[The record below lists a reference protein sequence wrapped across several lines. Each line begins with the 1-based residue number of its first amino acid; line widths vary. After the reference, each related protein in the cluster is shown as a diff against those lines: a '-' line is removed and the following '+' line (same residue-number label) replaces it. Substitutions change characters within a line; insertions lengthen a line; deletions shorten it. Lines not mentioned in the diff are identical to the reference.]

1 MVMTNNLPSEV
12 KNYLARF
19 AFEKWSLE
27 QNDDKLFDNI
37 IIVPCLDEFETLPKM
52 LNSLEE
58 NNEFY
63 ISKTLL
69 IIVINNSVSAEE
81 QIKRNNIKTYKF
93 LKRKYF
99 SGNPKLN
106 LGIVNAFDDRK
117 AFDDKEAGVG
127 LARKIGMDLALTYFD
142 YKSRKKKIMICLD
155 ADCEVQDNYF
165 EAIINEFNNFETNAA
180 YVNFEHPLNNSE
192 TINRAIIAYEI
203 FLRYYVL
210 GLAYSNS
217 PFAFH
222 SVGSAMICD
231 YKAYIKVQG
240 MNKRKAA
247 EDFYFME
254 KLAKVYPIKK
264 ISETKIFPAARP
276 SYRVPF
282 GTGQRINRYLA
293 GTHNEYELYSPEI
306 FDVLQKWNYLFFR
319 DNKLQSK
326 EIVIESEKI
335 HPQLQIFLNDAKF
348 SEQFEKI
355 KDNSTNTNQL
365 NIQKKLWF
373 DGFKTL
379 KFVHF
384 LRDTAFPNVSMPV
397 ALDKMFERI
406 KYHLNIK
413 DNRHDFSDINLQKQ
427 YLDVLRRLA

>member
-1 MVMTNNLPSEV
+1 MNNNLPSEV
-12 KNYLARF
+12 KNYLALF
-19 AFEKWSLE
+19 ASEKWGLE
-27 QNDDKLFDNI
+27 LNCNRLFDNI
-37 IIVPCLDEFETLPKM
+37 IIVPCLDEFDTLPKM
-52 LNSLEE
+52 LNSLEA

-63 ISKTLL
+63 LSKTLL
-69 IIVINNSVSAEE
+69 IIVINNSVSADEL
-81 QIKRNNIKTYKF
+81 IKINNVKTYEF
-93 LKRKYF
+93 LKQKYF
-99 SGNPKLN
+99 CKKSQLN
-106 LGIVNAFDDRK
+106 VGIVNAFEGIK
-117 AFDDKEAGVG
+117 AFDEKNAGVG
-127 LARKIGMDLALTYFD
+127 LARKTGMDLALKYFD
-142 YKSRKKKIMICLD
+142 YKSHKKKTMICLD
-155 ADCEVQDNYF
+155 ADCEVETNYL

-180 YVNFEHPLNNSE
+180 YVNFEHSLNNSE

-210 GLAYSNS
+210 GLTYSDS

-222 SVGSAMICD
+222 SVGSTMICD
-231 YKAYIKVQG
+231 YKAYIKIQG

-264 ISETKIFPAARP
+264 ISETKIYPAARP

-293 GTHNEYELYSPEI
+293 GTHNEYELYSSEI
-306 FDVLQKWNYLFFR
+306 FDVLKNWNNLFFLN
-319 DNKLQSK
+319 NKLSSK
-326 EIVIESEKI
+326 EILVESEKI
-335 HPQLQIFLNDAKF
+335 HPQLHVFLNNSKF

-355 KDNSTNTNQL
+355 QDNSANANQL
-365 NIQKKLWF
+365 SIQKKLWF

-379 KFVHF
+379 KLVHF
-384 LRDTAFPNVSMPV
+384 LRDNAFPNVDMSF

-406 KYHLNIK
+406 KYPVNIK
-413 DNRHDFSDINLQKQ
+413 GNRHDFSDINLQKQ